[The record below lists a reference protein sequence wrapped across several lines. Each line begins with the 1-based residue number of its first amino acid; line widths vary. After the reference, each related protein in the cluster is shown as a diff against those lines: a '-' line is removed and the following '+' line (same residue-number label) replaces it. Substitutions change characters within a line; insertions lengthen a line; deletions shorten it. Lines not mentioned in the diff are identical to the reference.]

1 MKLGVATVVS
11 NYLRPHTVRV
21 CEGKEEDEYIITR
34 LEHVVPPVNIVNI
47 YGQQESRAGKEQIF
61 NSWVRLRDDLCAIL
75 ARGEALLILGD
86 MNIAVGSD
94 ELGVSGNHDRV
105 SYGGQLVR
113 DFMKENNLTIL
124 NNLVVGEPWTWVQ
137 RGKDWIKSC
146 LDLAIGSQNLLP
158 FVKSILIDKERKFTP
173 KRIV

>member
-1 MKLGVATVVS
+1 MNETALKGKRKVRMKNYFSFCKNREKAKGGVATVVS

-34 LEHVVPPVNIVNI
+34 LDHVVPPINIVNI
-47 YGQQESRAGKEQIF
+47 YGQQESRAAKEEIL
-61 NSWVRLRDDLCAIL
+61 NSWVRLRDDLGAIL

-86 MNIAVGSD
+86 MNISVGSD

-113 DFMKENNLTIL
+113 NFMKENNLTIF
-124 NNLVVGEPWTWVQ
+124 NNLVDGEPWTWVQ
-137 RGKDWIKSC
+137 RKR
-146 LDLAIGSQNLLP
+146 L
-158 FVKSILIDKERKFTP
+158 DKEMPGFG
-173 KRIV
+173 